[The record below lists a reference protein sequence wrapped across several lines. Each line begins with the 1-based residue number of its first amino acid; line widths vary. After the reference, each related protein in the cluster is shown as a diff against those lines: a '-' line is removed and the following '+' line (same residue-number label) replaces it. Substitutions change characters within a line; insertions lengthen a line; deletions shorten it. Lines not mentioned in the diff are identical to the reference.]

1 MFKICALNES
11 SSEAESDTE
20 SGGDLRSP
28 GGSPAGLV
36 QQRLA
41 AACEEQ
47 QGWGQDQLAG
57 NHQLQLVSVRG
68 GE

>member
-1 MFKICALNES
+1 MFKICASNES

-20 SGGDLRSP
+20 SGGDLGSP
-28 GGSPAGLV
+28 GGPPAGLV

-41 AACEEQ
+41 AAREEQ

-57 NHQLQLVSVRG
+57 NH
-68 GE
+68 